1 MPRCSTIIL
10 NNMFGNIHII
20 QHSVVVV
27 NREKVMKTERK
38 ILVAFILNLIFS
50 VAEFVGGILTGS
62 VAILSDALHDLGDAT
77 SIGVAYLLEKKSH
90 KQADDVFT
98 FGYARYSVVA
108 SLLTTAILIVGSVV
122 VVANAID
129 KIVHPTPANYDGM
142 IVFALF
148 GVVVNTVATL
158 FTRKGHSLNQK
169 AVSLHMLEDV
179 LGWIVVLVG
188 AIVMKFTDF
197 ALIDPIMSIGVAV
210 FILINAIK
218 NLTEVLNVFLEKAPS
233 SLTVQQ
239 VQDVASKVEG
249 VVDVH
254 HVHVW
259 TLDGQS
265 HCATMHVVTNR
276 NATKV
281 RQHIRHELEDL
292 GVVHVSVEVERVDE
306 PCNYKQCSKSNGCCV
321 HHHGHHHH

>member
-1 MPRCSTIIL
+1 
-10 NNMFGNIHII
+10 
-20 QHSVVVV
+20 
-27 NREKVMKTERK
+27 MKTERK
-38 ILVAFILNLIFS
+38 IFVAFILNLVFS
-50 VAEFVGGILTGS
+50 ACEFVGGILTGS
-62 VAILSDALHDLGDAT
+62 VAILSDALHDLGDAV
-77 SIGVAYLLEKKSH
+77 SIGVAYVLERKSKRH
-90 KQADDVFT
+90 ADTVFT

-108 SLLTTAILIVGSVV
+108 SMLTTSILIVGSVV
-122 VVANAID
+122 VVVNAID
-129 KIVHPTPANYDGM
+129 KIVHPTPVNYDGM
-142 IVFALF
+142 IVFAVF
-148 GVVVNTVATL
+148 GVVVNSVATL
-158 FTRKGHSLNQK
+158 FTSKGNSLNQR
-169 AVSLHMLEDV
+169 AVNLHMLEDV
-179 LGWIVVLVG
+179 FGWIVVLLG

-259 TLDGQS
+259 TLDGQN
-265 HCATMHVVTNR
+265 HCATMHVVTNG
-276 NATKV
+276 NAAKA
-281 RQHIRHELEDL
+281 RQHIRHELEHL
-292 GVVHVSVEVERVDE
+292 GVVHVSVEVEGVDE
-306 PCNYKQCSKSNGCCV
+306 PCNYKKCSKSNDCCV